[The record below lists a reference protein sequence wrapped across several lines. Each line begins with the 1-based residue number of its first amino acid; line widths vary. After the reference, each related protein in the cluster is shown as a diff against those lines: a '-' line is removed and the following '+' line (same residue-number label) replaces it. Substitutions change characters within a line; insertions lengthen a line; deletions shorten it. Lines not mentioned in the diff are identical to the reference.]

1 MVSPKP
7 SAERTFEVELKF
19 KVEDPEIFR
28 ARVLELTARELGM
41 ESQEDLYLAH
51 PSRDFAQT
59 GEAFRIRRIES
70 LNRITYTGP
79 RQPGPTKTREEIE
92 IGFDSGPEAFQGL
105 QKVLFS
111 LGFRPVATVRKQR
124 ISFEVQKLGRTI
136 LVVIDE
142 VEGLGT
148 FSEIETIVEGASEL
162 AGSQAAIQN
171 LAIQL
176 GLDPQ
181 AAEPR
186 SYLRMLLE
194 THKPSGPI

>member
-7 SAERTFEVELKF
+7 SAERTLEVELKF

-70 LNRITYTGP
+70 LNRITYKGP

-136 LVVIDE
+136 
-142 VEGLGT
+142 
-148 FSEIETIVEGASEL
+148 SEIETIVEGASEL